1 MLAKFTNVLFA
12 IITTLL
18 LVVVIGL
25 MIKTN
30 NLEKENNK
38 LLKEKGEQAVV
49 IATKTIEL
57 NNKIVEVT
65 RVPSVK
71 YEEKIIRA
79 KPVIEYV
86 TKEAVKIVNNPI
98 YLNVCF
104 DNAGVRFTN
113 DLIELGYP
121 DDSRTTSEPQLSM
134 SETN

>member
-12 IITTLL
+12 VITTLL

-25 MIKTN
+25 MIKTT

-49 IATKTIEL
+49 IAKKTVEL
-57 NNKIVEVT
+57 NNKIVEVVH
-65 RVPSVK
+65 VPSVK
-71 YEEKIIRA
+71 YEEKIIHA

-98 YLNVCF
+98 YLNVCL
-104 DNAGVRFTN
+104 DDPGLQFTN
-113 DLIELGYP
+113 SLIELGYP
-121 DDSRTTSEPQLSM
+121 DDSGAASEPKLPM

>member
-12 IITTLL
+12 VITTLL

-25 MIKTN
+25 MIKTT

-49 IATKTIEL
+49 IAKKTIEL
-57 NNKIVEVT
+57 NNKVVEVVH
-65 RVPSVK
+65 VPSVK
-71 YEEKIIRA
+71 YEEKIIHA

-86 TKEAVKIVNNPI
+86 TKEAVKIVNTPI

-104 DNAGVRFTN
+104 DNSGVQFTN
-113 DLIELGYP
+113 DLIELGHT
-121 DDSRTTSEPQLSM
+121 DDSGVASEPEFSLP
-134 SETN
+134 ETN

>member
-1 MLAKFTNVLFA
+1 MLAKLTNVLFA
-12 IITTLL
+12 VIAMLL

-57 NNKIVEVT
+57 NNKIVEVI

-86 TKEAVKIVNNPI
+86 TKEAVKIVSNPI

>member
-25 MIKTN
+25 MIKTT

-57 NNKIVEVT
+57 NNKIVEVI

-86 TKEAVKIVNNPI
+86 TKEAVKIVSNPI
-98 YLNVCF
+98 YLNMCF

>member
-25 MIKTN
+25 MIKTT
-30 NLEKENNK
+30 NLEKENDK

-49 IATKTIEL
+49 IAEKTIEL
-57 NNKIVEVT
+57 NNKVVEVVH
-65 RVPSVK
+65 VPSIK
-71 YEEKIIRA
+71 YEEKIIHA

-86 TKEAVKIVNNPI
+86 TKEAVKIASNPI
-98 YLNVCF
+98 YLNMCF
-104 DNAGVRFTN
+104 DNAGVQLTN
-113 DLIELGYP
+113 DLIELGHPY
-121 DDSRTTSEPQLSM
+121 DTIATSEPEFTM

>member
-57 NNKIVEVT
+57 NNKIVEVI

-71 YEEKIIRA
+71 YEEKNIRA

>member
-25 MIKTN
+25 MIKTT

-49 IATKTIEL
+49 IAKKTVEL
-57 NNKIVEVT
+57 NNKTVEVVH
-65 RVPSVK
+65 VPSVK
-71 YEEKIIRA
+71 YEEKIIHA

-98 YLNVCF
+98 YLGMCF
-104 DNAGVRFTN
+104 DDSGVQFTN

-121 DDSRTTSEPQLSM
+121 DDSGAASEPEQSVP
-134 SETN
+134 ETN

>member
-25 MIKTN
+25 MIKTT

-57 NNKIVEVT
+57 NNKIVEVI

>member
-25 MIKTN
+25 MIKTT

-49 IATKTIEL
+49 IAKKTVEL
-57 NNKIVEVT
+57 NNKVVEVVH
-65 RVPSVK
+65 VPSVK
-71 YEEKIIRA
+71 YEEKIIHA

-86 TKEAVKIVNNPI
+86 KREAVKIVNNPI

>member
-25 MIKTN
+25 MIKTT

-49 IATKTIEL
+49 IAEKTIEL
-57 NNKIVEVT
+57 NNKVVEVVH
-65 RVPSVK
+65 VPSVK
-71 YEEKIIRA
+71 YEEKIIHA

-98 YLNVCF
+98 YLNMCL
-104 DNAGVRFTN
+104 DDPGLQLTN

-121 DDSRTTSEPQLSM
+121 DDTRTTSEPEQSLP
-134 SETN
+134 EAE

>member
-12 IITTLL
+12 VIATLL

-25 MIKTN
+25 MIKIT
-30 NLEKENNK
+30 NLEKENYK

-57 NNKIVEVT
+57 NNKIVEVI

>member
-25 MIKTN
+25 MIKTT

-38 LLKEKGEQAVV
+38 LLKEKSEQAVV
-49 IATKTIEL
+49 IAEKTVEL
-57 NNKIVEVT
+57 NNKVVEVVH
-65 RVPSVK
+65 VPSIK
-71 YEEKIIRA
+71 YEEKIINA

-86 TKEAVKIVNNPI
+86 TKEAIKIVNNPI

-104 DNAGVRFTN
+104 DNAGVQFTN

-121 DDSRTTSEPQLSM
+121 NDSGVTSEPKLTM

>member
-30 NLEKENNK
+30 ILEKENNK

-57 NNKIVEVT
+57 NNKIVEVI

>member
-57 NNKIVEVT
+57 NNKIVEVI

-104 DNAGVRFTN
+104 DNAGVRLTN

-121 DDSRTTSEPQLSM
+121 DDSRSTSEPQLSM

>member
-57 NNKIVEVT
+57 NNKIVEVI

-104 DNAGVRFTN
+104 DNAGVQFTN

-121 DDSRTTSEPQLSM
+121 NDSGVTSEPKLTM

>member
-25 MIKTN
+25 MIKTT
-30 NLEKENNK
+30 NLEKENDK

-57 NNKIVEVT
+57 NNKIVEVVH
-65 RVPSVK
+65 VPSVK
-71 YEEKIIRA
+71 YEEKIIHA

-104 DNAGVRFTN
+104 DNAGVQLTN
-113 DLIELGYP
+113 DLIELGHPY
-121 DDSRTTSEPQLSM
+121 DTTATSVPEFTMP
-134 SETN
+134 ETN

>member
-57 NNKIVEVT
+57 NNKIVEVI

-86 TKEAVKIVNNPI
+86 TKEAVKIVSNPI
-98 YLNVCF
+98 YLNMCF
-104 DNAGVRFTN
+104 DSAGVQLTN
-113 DLIELGYP
+113 DLIELGHPY
-121 DDSRTTSEPQLSM
+121 DTTATSEPEFTM

>member
-25 MIKTN
+25 MIKTT
-30 NLEKENNK
+30 NLEKENDK

-57 NNKIVEVT
+57 NNKIVEVI

-113 DLIELGYP
+113 DLIELGRP
-121 DDSRTTSEPQLSM
+121 IDTGTTSEPKQFLP
-134 SETN
+134 EAE

>member
-25 MIKTN
+25 MIKTT
-30 NLEKENNK
+30 NLEKENDK

-57 NNKIVEVT
+57 NNKIVEVI

>member
-25 MIKTN
+25 MIKTT
-30 NLEKENNK
+30 NLEKENDK
-38 LLKEKGEQAVV
+38 LLKEKGEQAVA
-49 IATKTIEL
+49 IAEKTIEL
-57 NNKIVEVT
+57 NNKVVEVVH
-65 RVPSVK
+65 VPSIK
-71 YEEKIIRA
+71 YEEKIIHA

-86 TKEAVKIVNNPI
+86 TKEAIKIVNNPI

-104 DNAGVRFTN
+104 DNAGVQFTN
-113 DLIELGYP
+113 DLIELGHPY
-121 DDSRTTSEPQLSM
+121 DTTATSEPEFTM

>member
-25 MIKTN
+25 MIKTT
-30 NLEKENNK
+30 NLEKENDK

-49 IATKTIEL
+49 IAEKTIEL
-57 NNKIVEVT
+57 NNKVVEVVH
-65 RVPSVK
+65 VPSVK
-71 YEEKIIRA
+71 YEEKIIHA

-98 YLNVCF
+98 YLNMCL
-104 DNAGVRFTN
+104 DDPGLQLTN

-121 DDSRTTSEPQLSM
+121 DDTRTTSEPEQSLP
-134 SETN
+134 EAE

>member
-25 MIKTN
+25 MIKTT

-38 LLKEKGEQAVV
+38 LLKEKSEQAVA
-49 IATKTIEL
+49 IAEKTIEL
-57 NNKIVEVT
+57 NNKVVEVVH
-65 RVPSVK
+65 VPSIK
-71 YEEKIIRA
+71 YEEKIIHA

-86 TKEAVKIVNNPI
+86 TKEAIKIVNNPI

-104 DNAGVRFTN
+104 DNAGVQFTN

-121 DDSRTTSEPQLSM
+121 NDSGVTSEPKLTM